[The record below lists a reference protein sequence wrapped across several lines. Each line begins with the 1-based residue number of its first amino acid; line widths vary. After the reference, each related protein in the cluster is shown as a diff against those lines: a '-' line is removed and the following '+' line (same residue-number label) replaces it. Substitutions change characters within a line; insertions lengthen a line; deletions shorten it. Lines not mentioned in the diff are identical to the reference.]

1 MKIDAIVER
10 LQFTS
15 FKAGFQTK
23 RCTWS
28 SSKCVCAGPWVL
40 SPQSTI
46 PAIASEIT
54 VFGSILDICG
64 GYNASTCGVFIP
76 SQVNCPLS
84 IIKNQSLHSFFQQ
97 HFSTHELLASF
108 ASCFWIHP
116 TDLLRWSSMKCS
128 KAGTTWDVW
137 PSLSSVCWLWPRAIV
152 GVDTNYDFQQ
162 TCQMKSAYL
171 LNINW
176 QMDLYMFVAWKEPST
191 ISTICKNLTWLLHK
205 LGNMAGQA
213 FTGATNQPQGYQI
226 TLDSRQEQME
236 ENSSLYSKHGI
247 SSGWQFWETPKE
259 REWQGMVRKWFKYS
273 CR

>member
-1 MKIDAIVER
+1 MHVVI
-10 LQFTS
+10 
-15 FKAGFQTK
+15 FKMCLC
-23 RCTWS
+23 RS
-28 SSKCVCAGPWVL
+28 SG
-40 SPQSTI
+40 PQSTEYNTCNCLRNHSI
-46 PAIASEIT
+46 WIN
-54 VFGSILDICG
+54 FGLICG

-236 ENSSLYSKHGI
+236 ENSSFVLQTWNLLRVAILRNTKG
-247 SSGWQFWETPKE
+247 T
-259 REWQGMVRKWFKYS
+259 GMARNGQEMI
-273 CR
+273 